1 MGEEIITHV
10 NDILTRVRSGL
21 KALKIWEFD
30 NDWVLV
36 YVEEPGIAIGT
47 NFNDPYYLVHKSKN
61 AAMRYSSA
69 EDLDKFL
76 SVVTKTPIWISEV
89 IKDE

>member
-1 MGEEIITHV
+1 MGEEIITRV
-10 NDILTRVRSGL
+10 NNILTRVRSGL

-36 YVEEPGIAIGT
+36 YVAEPGIEIGA
-47 NFNDPYYLVHKSKN
+47 NFNDPYYLVHKNKD

-76 SVVTKTPIWISEV
+76 FVVTKTPIWISEV